1 VRSAWPVYVEV
12 GKETIGFGTEAAGDA
27 ACTIGATNTD
37 DDIDNDEILLG
48 ADTVVGPPDGSVTDP
63 VEDSVPVS
71 PAGPTIPW
79 LVDCSVTDAVPV
91 SVWLVDC
98 SVTDAVPVSVWL
110 VDCSVTDAVP
120 VSVWLVVEFT
130 NLRP

>member
-1 VRSAWPVYVEV
+1 MRSACPVYVEV

-91 SVWLVDC
+91 SIC
-98 SVTDAVPVSVWL
+98 SVTDAVPVSN
-110 VDCSVTDAVP
+110 CSVTDAVP

-130 NLRP
+130 NLRL

>member
-1 VRSAWPVYVEV
+1 MRSAWPVYVEV

-110 VDCSVTDAVP
+110 VDGSVTDAVP